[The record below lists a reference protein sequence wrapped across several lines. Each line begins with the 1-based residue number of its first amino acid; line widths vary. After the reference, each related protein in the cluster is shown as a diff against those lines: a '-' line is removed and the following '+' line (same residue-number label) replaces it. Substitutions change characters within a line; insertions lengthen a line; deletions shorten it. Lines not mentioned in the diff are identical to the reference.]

1 MRLGVS
7 VVHDQPH
14 VSTAVVS
21 KALARSAGETAARG
35 VSQIGAALEPR
46 EDQPR
51 QTVMTKMPGRTAQV
65 QAVITV
71 FALMAVAI
79 AACGTSQ
86 PSSRTAVPPE
96 FRAACGH
103 PGAHVRVR
111 KVPVTV
117 RHADCNLTGVVITYR
132 GYGGATVPGD
142 GTSVGTSS
150 GFTLTVHPGTLD
162 VTINATGPPGNA

>member
-1 MRLGVS
+1 
-7 VVHDQPH
+7 
-14 VSTAVVS
+14 
-21 KALARSAGETAARG
+21 
-35 VSQIGAALEPR
+35 
-46 EDQPR
+46 
-51 QTVMTKMPGRTAQV
+51 MTKMPGRTAQV

-79 AACGTSQ
+79 AACGTPR
-86 PSSRTAVPPE
+86 PSSRTATPPE
-96 FRAACGH
+96 FRPACGH

-117 RHADCNLTGVVITYR
+117 RHADCNLTGVIITYR
-132 GYGGATVPGD
+132 RYGGAAVPGD

-162 VTINATGPPGNA
+162 VTVNATGPPGNS

>member
-1 MRLGVS
+1 MTRM
-7 VVHDQPH
+7 
-14 VSTAVVS
+14 
-21 KALARSAGETAARG
+21 
-35 VSQIGAALEPR
+35 LER
-46 EDQPR
+46 
-51 QTVMTKMPGRTAQV
+51 TVQV

-71 FALMAVAI
+71 FALVALAL
-79 AACGTSQ
+79 AACGASR
-86 PSSRTAVPPE
+86 PSSPAAIPPE

-117 RHADCNLTGVVITYR
+117 RHADCNLTGVVITYQR
-132 GYGGATVPGD
+132 YGGAVVPGD

-162 VTINATGPPGNA
+162 VTINATGPPGNS